1 MSATSVKFYHSQ
13 MTGAAVLTGQAG
25 KLIDVLDAVLVNGWG
40 LATVDSVV
48 IASGVATVT
57 RAGGHPFEV
66 AGVALIADATVTG
79 GTINGEHRVLSATA
93 TTYTFD
99 ATGIADQT
107 ATGTITHKVP
117 PLGWTKAYSGT
128 NVAAY
133 KSGDP
138 ASTLRLMRV
147 DDTGTSNARV
157 VGYETMSD
165 VNTGTGPFPTAA
177 QVSGGTYWPKSYT
190 TDATARYWQIVGDE
204 RAFYMQ
210 TVHSGSNNACVSM
223 FGDFVSRKASDA
235 YACTLQSP
243 AASIVNAN
251 PSSSSSIYAGTSSGS
266 QWVPRQASGVGSS
279 ASVFRIPVVPV
290 NPQSALSGSTAWTTA
305 YPEPVNNAL
314 LVCPVSIGE
323 GSGGVNWRGTMPGMW
338 FVPQNV
344 TSAAVFAQRDA
355 VTGVTGLTGRT
366 LKAFVDSGSSAA
378 ALFDVTGPWR

>member
-79 GTINGEHRVLSATA
+79 GTINGEHRVLSTTA

-99 ATGIADQT
+99 ATGLADQT

-117 PLGWTKAYSGT
+117 PLGWVKAYSGT
-128 NVAAY
+128 NLAAY

-138 ASTLRLMRV
+138 ASTLCLMRV

-204 RAFYMQ
+204 RTFYMQ
-210 TVHSGSNNACVSM
+210 TVHSGSNNACVSA
-223 FGDFVSRKASDA
+223 FGDILSRKASDA
-235 YACTLQSP
+235 YACTLQAPGSNIVSSAP
-243 AASIVNAN
+243 SGASC
-251 PSSSSSIYAGTSSGS
+251 IYAGNSSGS
-266 QWVPRQASGVGSS
+266 QWVPRQASNIGSS
-279 ASVFRIPVVPV
+279 AAVYRFPVSPTA
-290 NPQSALSGSTAWTTA
+290 PQSAMSGSSAWSMA
-305 YPEPVNNAL
+305 YPDPVNNAL
-314 LVCPVSIGE
+314 LVAPVSVGE
-323 GSGGVNWRGTMPGMW
+323 GASGVNWRGTLPGLW
-338 FVPQNV
+338 YVPQNV
-344 TSAAVFAQRDA
+344 VSAAVFAKRDS

-366 LKAFVDSGSSAA
+366 LKAFVDSGSSAV